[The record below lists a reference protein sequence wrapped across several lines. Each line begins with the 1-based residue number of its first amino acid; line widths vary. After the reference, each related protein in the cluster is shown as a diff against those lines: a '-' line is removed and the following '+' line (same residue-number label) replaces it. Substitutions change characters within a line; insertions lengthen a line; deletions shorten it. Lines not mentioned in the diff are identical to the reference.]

1 MKSIVNSALKSL
13 PILALLLLTRSSAT
27 AAAAANLDSLFAQGA
42 ALLQQ
47 EKWPQAASVF
57 EDIVKQ
63 DTSQTQ
69 AAFLLGQAYY
79 MMREYRKAAATW
91 EKVEARDYRT
101 QTVRYNLASAYAQMR
116 DSEKAFTWLAQAL
129 EAGFSRVEILK
140 SDTVFA
146 ALRLDERFAK
156 VLELADQ
163 NARPCEYESTYRVL
177 DFWLGDWEV
186 FVNENQPIGTSR
198 IEKLVNG
205 CALEERFEQNDGFVG
220 VNLFYFNN
228 ITGEWK
234 MIWVTGAAPA
244 LGGLK
249 EKVMA
254 ARSDDGGVRFL
265 CELPAP
271 DGGTILDRSTI
282 TPRSADRVDMVIQQS
297 RDGGDNWMTTFAGYY
312 QRVKK

>member
-1 MKSIVNSALKSL
+1 MKPFTKAALKSL
-13 PILALLLLTRSSAT
+13 PILALLLVVQSTPT
-27 AAAAANLDSLFAQGA
+27 AAASAYFDSLFAHGA
-42 ALLQQ
+42 TMLQQ
-47 EKWPQAASVF
+47 EKWPQAAAAF
-57 EDIVKQ
+57 EEIVRQ

-79 MMREYRKAAATW
+79 MMGEYRKAAATW
-91 EKVEARDYRT
+91 ERVEARDYRT
-101 QTVRYNLASAYAQMR
+101 QTVRYNLASAFAQMR

-129 EAGFSRVEILK
+129 EAGFSRVDILA
-140 SDTVFA
+140 SDTMFA
-146 ALRLDERFAK
+146 AMRRDERFSR

-163 NARPCEYESTYRVL
+163 NARPCEYEPTYRVL
-177 DFWLGDWEV
+177 DFWLGDWDV
-186 FVNENQPIGTSR
+186 FVNENQPIGASR

-205 CALEERFEQNDGFVG
+205 CALEERFEQSDGFVG

-234 MIWVTGAAPA
+234 MTWVTGAAPA

-265 CELPAP
+265 CELPAQ
-271 DGGTILDRSTI
+271 DGGLILDRSTI
-282 TPRSADRVDMVIQQS
+282 TPRSADRVDMIIQQS
-297 RDGGDNWMTTFAGYY
+297 RDGGDNWITTFAGYY